1 MIDLKKILIIFLCSF
16 GICFAL
22 AFPVLNFLKR
32 LKIKQSIHEDVI
44 MHKAKE
50 GTPTMGGLI
59 FIIPLFF
66 SFLLF
71 RENNF
76 LVLVTIF
83 VTVGYG
89 LIGFLDDFIK
99 IYFKRN
105 LGLRAY
111 QKIIGQGGIA
121 LIVALI
127 CYFSPFVENKLI
139 LPFSLQEIELG
150 FWVIPLVFVLFL
162 ACTNAVNLTDGLDG
176 LAGGVSFIYLI
187 FFGVIIS
194 LVTNHLY
201 AAGVQA
207 QNIYLQ
213 QNLLP
218 LISIFSAGILAFL
231 VFNSNK
237 AKVFMGDVG
246 SLSIGAFV
254 ACLAAFTNLS
264 LFVIIAGGL
273 YVISTLSV
281 IIQVLHYKRT
291 KCRFFLMAPLH
302 HHFEKKGVNESK
314 IVSIYVIVSIILG
327 GIAILSAIA

>member
-1 MIDLKKILIIFLCSF
+1 MIDLRKILIIFLCFF

-22 AFPVLNFLKR
+22 AFPILKFLKK

-44 MHKAKE
+44 MHKAKD

-71 RENNF
+71 EDNNF
-76 LVLVTIF
+76 LVNVTIF
-83 VTVGYG
+83 VTFGYG

-105 LGLRAY
+105 LGLKAY
-111 QKIIGQGGIA
+111 QKIVGQGGIA

-127 CYFSPFVENKLI
+127 CYFSPFIENKLI
-139 LPFSLQEIELG
+139 LPFSLYEIELG
-150 FWVIPLVFVLFL
+150 FWVVPLVFVLFL

-176 LAGGVSFIYLI
+176 LAGGISFVYLVI
-187 FFGVIIS
+187 FGVVIS
-194 LVTNHLY
+194 LVTNCLY

-207 QNIYLQ
+207 EIIHLQ

-218 LISIFSAGILAFL
+218 LIAVFSAGILAFL
-231 VFNSNK
+231 IFNCNK

-246 SLSIGAFV
+246 SLSIGAFI

-264 LFVIIAGGL
+264 LFVLIAGGV

-291 KCRFFLMAPLH
+291 KHRVFLMAPLH

-314 IVSIYVIVSIILG
+314 IVSIYVIVSILLG
-327 GIAILSAIA
+327 GIAVLSAIV